1 MMIIPKKAD
10 LDTYLTLD
18 EHVQQGKLMPP
29 EIMMIFAAAPGMP
42 NSINCH
48 DCGVEQAKA
57 NWRDYLEN
65 HTDKHTR
72 LKPKRFS
79 ELYELDSQIRGGQ
92 AAVDWM
98 VEDFHTMAEINPTVA
113 NSFAKGGQRILFTAD
128 SSIMGSV
135 GICSHYF
142 VIKGLMYDISYPIE
156 LADYRPYIAL
166 PFTDNV
172 LVHEMGHG
180 FDAYLR
186 HTNAPVFETLVT
198 LDRNSPKTSSSDK
211 NKERSLADQL
221 WMIMVTRHNN
231 TYTDNSRSSL
241 SEQFAICSEYFF
253 GNKEAQ
259 PERSPMLAAYF
270 NDVVLLSLEIIASD
284 LPKAAK
290 LEGLRMLKETIH
302 EPPEKYFGADGV
314 DIFAKMAERQRY
326 RAEMP
331 LGRSNEPFFEAD
343 DTLLG
348 KLNAAAHA
356 TRHDDT
362 PHVRALK
369 DRESAKAYDAVE
381 KTLVEGFA
389 AVRRD
394 VMEKIGL
401 ELTREQESCHLKL
414 SAIKR

>member
-1 MMIIPKKAD
+1 MRIPKKAD
-10 LDTYLTLD
+10 LDTYLALD
-18 EHVQQGKLMPP
+18 KSVQQDKLTPP
-29 EIMMIFAAAPGMP
+29 EIMMVFAAAPGMP
-42 NSINCH
+42 NSINTNVG
-48 DCGVEQAKA
+48 GVAQAKA

-65 HTDKHTR
+65 HTDKHQR
-72 LKPKRFS
+72 VKPQNFS
-79 ELYELDSQIRGGQ
+79 ELYELGSNLSGGQ
-92 AAVDWM
+92 PAVDWM
-98 VEDFHTMAEINPTVA
+98 VQDFHTMAEINPTVA

-128 SSIMGSV
+128 SNIMGSV

-156 LADYRPYIAL
+156 LPDYKPYIAL

-180 FDAYLR
+180 FDKYLE

-198 LDRNSPKTSSSDK
+198 LDRNNPKTSAIDK
-211 NKERSLADQL
+211 SKERGLADQL
-221 WMIMVTRHNN
+221 WMIMVTRHNS

-253 GNKEAQ
+253 GHKEAQ

-270 NDVVLLSLEIIASD
+270 NDVVLLSLKIIASD
-284 LPKAAK
+284 LPKAQK

-302 EPPEKYFGADGV
+302 EPPEKYFGADGA
-314 DIFAKMAERQRY
+314 DIFAKMKERQRY
-326 RAEMP
+326 RADMF
-331 LGRSNEPFFEAD
+331 LGRSNEPFFAAD
-343 DTLLG
+343 ETLLG
-348 KLNAAAHA
+348 TLNAAAHA
-356 TRHDDT
+356 ARYDDT

-369 DRESAKAYDAVE
+369 DREAAKAYDAVE
-381 KTLVEGFA
+381 KVLVDGFA

-401 ELTREQESCHLKL
+401 ELTREQESCHLKFG
-414 SAIKR
+414 AIKR